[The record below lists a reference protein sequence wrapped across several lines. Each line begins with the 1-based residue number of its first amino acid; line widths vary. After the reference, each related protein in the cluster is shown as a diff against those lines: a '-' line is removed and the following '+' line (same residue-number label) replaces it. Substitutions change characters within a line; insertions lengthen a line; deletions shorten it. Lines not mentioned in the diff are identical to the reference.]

1 MDPRPR
7 DALGR
12 PLPRD
17 ASPEVV
23 VAGIDETALRTD
35 DTAWGEAI
43 AYLEAGRPFH
53 AHEVFEAR
61 WRRAPRSE
69 RDAWRG
75 LAQWG
80 AALTHAA
87 RGNPV
92 GAARLAARA
101 MRTIEEAPTVPSCI
115 DLERVHDSCMELVAA
130 GPASG

>member
-17 ASPEVV
+17 AGPDLV
-23 VAGIDETALRTD
+23 VAGIDETAPRSD
-35 DTAWGEAI
+35 ESAWAEAI
-43 AYLEAGRPFH
+43 GYLDAGRPFH

-61 WRRAPRSE
+61 WRQAPRSE

-80 AALTHAA
+80 AALTHEA
-87 RGNPV
+87 RGNSV
-92 GAARLAARA
+92 GAARLAARG
-101 MRTIEEAPTVPSCI
+101 MRTIEQAPTVPSCI
-115 DLERVHDSCMELVAA
+115 DLDRVHDSCMRLMAE
-130 GPASG
+130 